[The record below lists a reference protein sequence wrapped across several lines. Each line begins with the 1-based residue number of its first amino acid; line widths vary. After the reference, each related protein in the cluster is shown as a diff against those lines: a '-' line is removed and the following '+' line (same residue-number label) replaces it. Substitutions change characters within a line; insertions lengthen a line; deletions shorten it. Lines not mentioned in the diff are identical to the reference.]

1 MYLAGEKR
9 SADDELTPGERRILA
24 YLSGGKR

>member
-9 SADDELTPGERRILA
+9 SADELTPGERRILA